1 MQNNNNLKNQVSKGI
16 VWGENWTKVVL
27 ENKELQATEI
37 WMLNKS
43 TGRGVLW
50 LREFH
55 FSEEEM
61 MG

>member
-1 MQNNNNLKNQVSKGI
+1 MQKKNESLKNQVSKAVI
-16 VWGENWTKVVL
+16 WGENWTKHIV
-27 ENKELQATEI
+27 ETEEATEI

-43 TGRGVLW
+43 TGKGVLW
-50 LREFH
+50 LREFK